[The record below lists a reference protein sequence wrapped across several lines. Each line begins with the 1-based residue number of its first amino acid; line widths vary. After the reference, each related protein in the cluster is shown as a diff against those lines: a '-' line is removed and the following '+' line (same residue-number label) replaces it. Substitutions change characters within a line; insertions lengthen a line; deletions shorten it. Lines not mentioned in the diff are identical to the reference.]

1 MSSFLLENI
10 FLIAIAVVAAAMLA
24 WPALGRVRGGSSG
37 VDTLVATQMVN
48 QQHAV
53 FIDVRSAEE
62 YAQGHIAQARS
73 VPLDQIDGRA
83 ASALPKNKPLIVV
96 CATGRSA
103 GRAVTQLQGKGF
115 QNVVTLNGGMQGWL
129 QAGLPVTTR

>member
-1 MSSFLLENI
+1 MSFLLENI
-10 FLIAIAVVAAAMLA
+10 FLIAIAVISGGMLL
-24 WPALGRVRGGSSG
+24 WPILGRARGGSGG

-53 FIDVRSAEE
+53 FVDVRPAED
-62 YAQGHIAQARS
+62 YAKGHIPQARS
-73 VPLDQIDGRA
+73 LPLDQIESRA
-83 ASALPKNKPLIVV
+83 QTLPKNKPLIVV

-103 GRAVTQLQGKGF
+103 GAAVTQLKAKGLE
-115 QNVVTLNGGMQGWL
+115 NVVTLSGGMAAWQ